1 LKTKNEI
8 YIYIKKENH
17 LDLLM
22 VVNHLQVNIEYSNE
36 VPNVFL
42 MLVQHNYS
50 HVGQIFSK
58 RKYPQKK
65 RDSKTVKLL

>member
-1 LKTKNEI
+1 
-8 YIYIKKENH
+8 
-17 LDLLM
+17 M

-50 HVGQIFSK
+50 HVEQIFSK